1 MIKPAQSEINPVEVR
16 RITKFTEEHPE
27 VMELLV
33 SVWNQ
38 ATWSAKNPRSTSS
51 ISFPSF
57 LEKQP

>member
-16 RITKFTEEHPE
+16 RITEFTEEHPE

-38 ATWSAKNPRSTSS
+38 ATWFRTHSSTNSPV
-51 ISFPSF
+51 IPS
-57 LEKQP
+57 KPQ